1 MKVEII
7 AELAQGFEGN
17 LTQSKLLVK
26 AAAKAGADAAKFQLV
41 YADELAT
48 PDYEYYELFSSLEM
62 SDADWLDIK
71 KYCDELGIDLI
82 LDVFGEIG
90 VALAEKL
97 LIKTVKLHATD
108 INNIG
113 FLKNLAGSTVDRIM
127 LGAGGAYADEIEN
140 AIKILDNK
148 KIILFHGFQGYPT
161 SLNENQVSRIDF
173 WKSKFGHFSNVSF
186 GFSDHA
192 DPTNLSSVTLPVL
205 AIGQGALVLE
215 KHLTLGACMELEDH
229 ESAMNPDQF
238 KIFVESIKDV
248 STAFGTS
255 LSVNNFGMSGAESQY
270 RKNIRRHVV
279 VSHDVMSGEI
289 VNSSDVVL
297 KRTSAKQPLTEI
309 KSVYGKKVSR
319 SIAKNTPIIEGDI
332 N

>member
-1 MKVEII
+1 MK
-7 AELAQGFEGN
+7 
-17 LTQSKLLVK
+17 
-26 AAAKAGADAAKFQLV
+26 
-41 YADELAT
+41 
-48 PDYEYYELFSSLEM
+48 
-62 SDADWLDIK
+62 
-71 KYCDELGIDLI
+71 
-82 LDVFGEIG
+82 
-90 VALAEKL
+90 
-97 LIKTVKLHATD
+97 
-108 INNIG
+108 
-113 FLKNLAGSTVDRIM
+113 
-127 LGAGGAYADEIEN
+127 
-140 AIKILDNK
+140 
-148 KIILFHGFQGYPT
+148 
-161 SLNENQVSRIDF
+161 NQISRIDF
-173 WKSKFGHFSNVSF
+173 WKSKFGHFPNVSF

-238 KIFVESIKDV
+238 KIFVECIKDV
-248 STAFGTS
+248 STAFGKN

-289 VNSSDVVL
+289 VNTSDVVL